1 MGEVRR
7 RLGLFFVMS
16 TLLPLS
22 PDELLATT
30 RAVRKRLDFD
40 RLVPSELI
48 DECIHLATQAPSG
61 SNSQGWHFVVIDDP
75 AKKMAIADL
84 YRQGFA
90 MYRTMPMAAG
100 NIVTGEASRDAQQQ
114 RVMGSAEYL
123 AEHFHRAPYLVI
135 PCIEGRFEGAPN
147 AATSAMLGS
156 ILPATWSFMLAARA
170 RGLGTSWTT
179 IHLMFERE
187 AADIL
192 GIPFDEITQ
201 TCLTPVAYTLGT
213 DFKAAARMPLD
224 TIVHHNTW

>member
-1 MGEVRR
+1 
-7 RLGLFFVMS
+7 MS

-40 RLVPSELI
+40 RAVPRQLI

-61 SNSQGWHFVVIDDP
+61 SNSQGWHFMVIDDP
-75 AKKMAIADL
+75 AKKTAIADL

-100 NIVTGEASRDAQQQ
+100 NIVTGEATRDAQQQ
-114 RVMGSAEYL
+114 RVMSSAEYL
-123 AEHFHRAPYLVI
+123 AEHFDRAPYLVI
-135 PCIEGRFEGAPN
+135 TCIEGRFEGAPN
-147 AATSAMLGS
+147 AASSAMLGS

-179 IHLMFERE
+179 IHLMFEQQ
-187 AADIL
+187 AAEIL

-201 TCLTPVAYTLGT
+201 VCLTPVAYTLGT
-213 DFKAAARMPLD
+213 DFKAAARVPLD
-224 TIVHHNTW
+224 KIIHHNTW